1 LSTASYTDAVLGSVR
16 FGVFDWLDDSG
27 VDLAEHYE
35 GRLALVEHADRLGFW
50 CYQLAEHHGTPLGM
64 APSPNVFLS
73 AAAVRTRRI
82 RLGPLVNVLP
92 LYDPVRLVEEVCML
106 DHLSGGRLELGVG
119 RGGSPGELAL
129 YGITP
134 DETRAIFREALD
146 ILVAGLRTGRFEHE
160 GERFR
165 RTGVGTPL
173 RPLQRP
179 YPPLW
184 YPTSFTDSVPW
195 IAAQGLNLA
204 LGFLLEKQGVDAAE
218 VVRHYRRAWEEHR
231 DDEGRLNA
239 HVAEPALGVIH
250 HVVVAD
256 SDAEAHALARPALRR
271 FFDSFNHIWLTQRG
285 IEYYPSNVDAFIEA
299 GHVLIGSPA
308 TVRAQV
314 ERVLSGGANYLAG
327 AFAFGD
333 LPAAASLRSLELFAR
348 EVAPAVQRRLV

>member
-1 LSTASYTDAVLGSVR
+1 MVAGVR

-27 VDLAEHYE
+27 ADLSEHYE
-35 GRLALVEHADRLGFW
+35 RRLALVEHADRLGLW
-50 CYQLAEHHGTPLGM
+50 CYQLAEHHGTPLGT
-64 APSPNVFLS
+64 APSPNVLLA

-129 YGITP
+129 YGVGP
-134 DETRAIFREALD
+134 DQTRAIFREALD
-146 ILVAGLRTGRFEHE
+146 LLLAGLRTGRFEHR
-160 GERFR
+160 GERFT
-165 RTGVGTPL
+165 RTGVSTPM

-184 YPTSFTDSVPW
+184 YPTSFPDSVPW

-204 LGFLLEKQGVDAAE
+204 LGFLLEKQGTDAVE
-218 VVRHYRRAWEEHR
+218 VLRRYRSAWEEHR
-231 DDEGRLNA
+231 GDEGRLNA

-271 FFDSFNHIWLTQRG
+271 FFESFNHIWLAQRG
-285 IEYYPSNVDAFIEA
+285 TEYYPSDVDAFIAA
-299 GHVLIGSPA
+299 GHALVGSPA
-308 TVRAQV
+308 TVRAQID
-314 ERVLSGGANYLAG
+314 RVLSQGANYVAG

-333 LPAAASLRSLELFAR
+333 LPPRASLRSLELFAH
-348 EVAPAVQRRLV
+348 EVASAVQRQPL